1 MGRPRCAPAVRAFSV
16 MVTLAQAT
24 FVTGKGRRVSVD
36 APSGQRLRTGRQV
49 VVLALVTGAFV
60 WGHIWYENRNHFFD
74 LGIYRDAMRWWAEGN
89 FLYDFSRPNPT
100 QGVLDF
106 TYPPF
111 AALLLRPLAWL
122 TMPEAV
128 WAYSI
133 VAVAAFAASMWWLV
147 RPIADRHGL
156 SRWFGFG
163 LAVVL
168 ATGLEPIREAYT
180 FGQINFV
187 LWALILLDLLV
198 LLPRG
203 SRFVGVGIGLAT
215 AIKLVP
221 AIFILYLLVT
231 RRWRA
236 AAVAA
241 GTAVAVTLLTWA
253 VAPQES
259 WVFFSDRLLHAE
271 GIGRVSY
278 EFNQSLMGLLA
289 RFAAPAEPSQLGWL
303 LLAVPVLI
311 YGLWRAGRAAA
322 AGDEV
327 AGLTMVG
334 LAGSLVSP
342 VTWAHHIF
350 WVVPALVV
358 LVDAALR
365 PADVTNG
372 LRRRAGLV
380 ALAAAYLTVTFSVVA
395 LWAFKFEKPG
405 GVVGVV
411 MSNWYVWLML
421 ALLVALPI
429 RRGLV
434 QPQVAV

>member
-1 MGRPRCAPAVRAFSV
+1 
-16 MVTLAQAT
+16 
-24 FVTGKGRRVSVD
+24 
-36 APSGQRLRTGRQV
+36 
-49 VVLALVTGAFV
+49 
-60 WGHIWYENRNHFFD
+60 
-74 LGIYRDAMRWWAEGN
+74 
-89 FLYDFSRPNPT
+89 
-100 QGVLDF
+100 
-106 TYPPF
+106 
-111 AALLLRPLAWL
+111 
-122 TMPEAV
+122 
-128 WAYSI
+128 
-133 VAVAAFAASMWWLV
+133 
-147 RPIADRHGL
+147 
-156 SRWFGFG
+156 
-163 LAVVL
+163 
-168 ATGLEPIREAYT
+168 LEPIREAYT

-221 AIFILYLLVT
+221 AIFIVYLLVT

-241 GTAVAVTLLTWA
+241 GTAVAVTLLAWA
-253 VAPQES
+253 VAPRES

-289 RFAAPAEPSQLGWL
+289 RFASPAEPSQLGWL
-303 LLAVPVLI
+303 MLAPPVLV

-327 AGLTMVG
+327 AGLTLVG
-334 LAGSLVSP
+334 LAGSLASP

-350 WVVPALVV
+350 WVVPALLV

-365 PADVTNG
+365 PADATDA

-380 ALAAAYLTVTFSVVA
+380 SLAAVTYLTVTFSVVA
-395 LWAFKFEKPG
+395 LWAFKFDKPG

-411 MSNWYVWLML
+411 MSNWYIWIMV

-429 RRGLV
+429 RRGAT